1 VASRKKE
8 ESTVLKT
15 RHYECGRPGAGG
27 SLLQAKISCRTLPRD
42 VLPQARAVI
51 LRLEAGE
58 LPASEVVEV
67 EQGVEDEE
75 INCPWFRRRHMGI
88 VGE

>member
-1 VASRKKE
+1 MAGRKKE
-8 ESTVLKT
+8 KSTGLKT
-15 RHYECGRPGAGG
+15 RHYESGRPAAGG

-42 VLPQARAVI
+42 FCR
-51 LRLEAGE
+51 RLAPLFCGWSRG
-58 LPASEVVEV
+58 ATGVEVVEV

-75 INCPWFRRRHMGI
+75 ITAHGFAAPHGI